1 MIQLLKSASPR
12 SQKMT
17 PLQKG
22 FFIAETAE
30 YAEQYFSALSAF
42 SAMSFCSELKR

>member
-1 MIQLLKSASPR
+1 MQTPFVSGAQQRFENALFVI
-12 SQKMT
+12 MT

-30 YAEQYFSALSAF
+30 YAEHY
-42 SAMSFCSELKR
+42 